1 MKYTSSQ
8 RPVVK
13 CIRIVVLP
21 SDAMGCLHMY
31 GFQPDKGLFLFIII
45 FFTSQPCANYAAS

>member
-8 RPVVK
+8 RAVVK
-13 CIRIVVLP
+13 CIRIVALP
-21 SDAMGCLHMY
+21 PDAMGCLHMY

-45 FFTSQPCANYAAS
+45 FFTSQPRANYAAG